1 MNKAKL
7 LQSILELHKTVK
19 DGNMEKMYR
28 CANEL
33 NALFEIE
40 VPEPIDA
47 TPEKIDALK
56 KKNHEEGLTQRE
68 ALELIT
74 LERILK
80 EKSKNVEPGEDD

>member
-7 LQSILELHKTVK
+7 LQSIFELHKAVK

-40 VPEPIDA
+40 VPEPLEGYDA
-47 TPEKIDALK
+47 ALMRFK
-56 KKNHEEGLTQRE
+56 MAEAMALINHWCW
-68 ALELIT
+68 
-74 LERILK
+74 
-80 EKSKNVEPGEDD
+80 